1 MASLAVP
8 PLRSVRPHEAQ
19 SERGNPHWIR
29 LQDESE
35 LDTIPGEDG
44 WPLVGTTFM
53 LLADPIGFSKRMR
66 ARHGDVYRTRGFGR
80 RQVVLIGP
88 DANELV
94 LFDRDKI
101 FSSEQGWGPVLNLL
115 FPRGLMLMDFAAH
128 RADRK
133 ALSIAF
139 KPEPMRHYCASLN
152 ADIAA
157 GVEAWGEGPRKFYP
171 AIKALTL
178 QTAATSFLGL
188 PFGPEADRLN
198 KAFVDMVQAAV
209 APIRRPLPFTA
220 MGRGYAGRK
229 LMVEYFTGLLRE
241 RRANPGQDMFS
252 QFALAR
258 KENLGEDGEGDGD
271 GDLLPEDVV
280 VDHMI
285 FLMMAAHDTITSSFT
300 TLIWH
305 LAKNPEWQ
313 EKLRAE
319 ARAAAGGDGVPLAF
333 DALGKLEFAEM
344 AMKEALRI
352 MPPVPSTPRRALKD
366 FTFRGFRI
374 PAGTDVDVSASAV
387 HADPALWPEPERFD
401 PMRFTPEAV
410 AARHKYAWIPYG
422 GGAHM
427 CLGLHFATMQTKL
440 LVHHI
445 LTRYRVEV
453 KPGYA
458 PVWQPWPIPKPRDGL
473 PVTFMK
479 LA

>member
-1 MASLAVP
+1 MASLAAGQA
-8 PLRSVRPHEAQ
+8 RAIRPQ
-19 SERGNPHWIR
+19 DVQNERGNPHWIR
-29 LQDESE
+29 LSDERE
-35 LDTIPGEDG
+35 LDSIPGEDG
-44 WPLVGTTFM
+44 WPLVGTTFR
-53 LLADPIGFSKRMR
+53 LLADPTGYNKRMR
-66 ARHGDVYRTRGFGR
+66 AQHGDVYRTRSFGR
-80 RQVVLIGP
+80 RQVTLIGP

-128 RADRK
+128 RADRR

-139 KPEPMRHYCASLN
+139 KPEPMRHYCDLLN
-152 ADIAA
+152 ADIAR
-157 GVEAWGEGPRKFYP
+157 GVEAWGEGPRPFYP

-188 PFGPEADRLN
+188 PFGPEADKLN

-220 MGRGYAGRK
+220 MGRGYAGRQ

-258 KENLGEDGEGDGD
+258 RDEGANEEGGE
-271 GDLLPEDVV
+271 LLPEDVV

-300 TLIWH
+300 TLVWH

-313 EKLRAE
+313 DKLRGE

-333 DALGKLEFAEM
+333 DALGRMELAEM
-344 AMKEALRI
+344 AMKEALRM
-352 MPPVPSTPRRALKD
+352 MPPVPSTPRRAMKD
-366 FTFRGFRI
+366 FTFQGHRI
-374 PAGTDVDVSASAV
+374 PAGTDVDVSAAAV
-387 HADPALWPEPERFD
+387 HADPVLWPQPERFD
-401 PMRFTPEAV
+401 PLRFTPEAV

-445 LTRYRVEV
+445 LTRYRIEVE
-453 KPGYA
+453 PGYA
-458 PVWQPWPIPKPRDGL
+458 PAWQPWPIPKPRDGL
-473 PVTFMK
+473 RVSFRK
-479 LA
+479 IA